1 MQQRCTHH
9 WARMYQPIERHGTLG
24 EKQAGRDKLLLL
36 TLGASQQGR
45 QRWGTALELWGL
57 IQERFRQGKPEA
69 KQAGHDRSAAAHP
82 CVFAPGPSEMGG
94 RDGALEAHAQTIQAR
109 QSRSK
114 TSWPRHNC
122 CCSPLCVCSR
132 AIRNGG
138 QGWSP
143 GRFLLQTTLWNLH
156 SSDAAITY

>member
-1 MQQRCTHH
+1 MAVLEVVHRTLSALLVNQGAFVGVLKKFMHRTHSLHQGRGGLEARCTHH

-82 CVFAPGPSEMGG
+82 
-94 RDGALEAHAQTIQAR
+94 
-109 QSRSK
+109 
-114 TSWPRHNC
+114 
-122 CCSPLCVCSR
+122 
-132 AIRNGG
+132 
-138 QGWSP
+138 
-143 GRFLLQTTLWNLH
+143 
-156 SSDAAITY
+156 